1 MFEPLKIGTWA
12 SVDEQ
17 CSIRSI
23 SHIEDGS
30 VTLVFGG
37 HDTFEL
43 YLTRPALLALIQVAE
58 TALND
63 LREASESAGR
73 LLSNWGSGPTSS
85 TTQCAGMPGASQHP
99 NLNFRVPEHYYLVVE
114 RVRAWRGFRGLA
126 GIGALVTACALAVGS
141 TGCGA
146 IEADD
151 GKPTVLTTFTV
162 LADIAANVAGEHLT
176 VESITKPGAEIH
188 GYEPT
193 PGDIKKAA
201 KADLILDNGMNLEA
215 WFSQFVEDS
224 EAAHVT
230 VSDGVEPMSIT
241 EDAYQGKP
249 NPHAWMS
256 PLNVRTYVDNMVTA
270 FSELDPD
277 HAADFRANGDK
288 YKAELQRV
296 NDELVADLS
305 VLPQHQRALVTC
317 EGAFSYLARDA
328 GLTEKYIWPVN
339 AEQQATPQQ
348 ITSAIE
354 FVRANQVPAVFCES
368 TVSDA
373 PMRRVVEATGATFGG
388 VLYVDS
394 LSAPDGPVPTYLE
407 LIRHDADLIGAALT
421 GSKP

>member
-1 MFEPLKIGTWA
+1 M
-12 SVDEQ
+12 
-17 CSIRSI
+17 
-23 SHIEDGS
+23 
-30 VTLVFGG
+30 
-37 HDTFEL
+37 
-43 YLTRPALLALIQVAE
+43 
-58 TALND
+58 
-63 LREASESAGR
+63 
-73 LLSNWGSGPTSS
+73 
-85 TTQCAGMPGASQHP
+85 
-99 NLNFRVPEHYYLVVE
+99 
-114 RVRAWRGFRGLA
+114 
-126 GIGALVTACALAVGS
+126 AVGA
-141 TGCGA
+141 TACGA

-215 WFSQFVEDS
+215 WFGQFVEDS

-230 VSDGVEPMSIT
+230 VSDGVAPMSIT

-270 FSELDPD
+270 FSELDPG

-296 NDELVADLS
+296 NDELVAELS

-373 PMRRVVEATGATFGG
+373 PMRRVVEATGASFGG

-394 LSAPDGPVPTYLE
+394 LSALDGPVPTYLE

>member
-1 MFEPLKIGTWA
+1 M
-12 SVDEQ
+12 
-17 CSIRSI
+17 
-23 SHIEDGS
+23 
-30 VTLVFGG
+30 
-37 HDTFEL
+37 
-43 YLTRPALLALIQVAE
+43 
-58 TALND
+58 
-63 LREASESAGR
+63 
-73 LLSNWGSGPTSS
+73 
-85 TTQCAGMPGASQHP
+85 
-99 NLNFRVPEHYYLVVE
+99 
-114 RVRAWRGFRGLA
+114 A
-126 GIGALVTACALAVGS
+126 GIGALVAACAVAVGA

-215 WFSQFVEDS
+215 WFGQFVEDS

-230 VSDGVEPMSIT
+230 VSDGVAPMSIT

-270 FSELDPD
+270 FSELDPG

-296 NDELVADLS
+296 NDELVAELS

-354 FVRANQVPAVFCES
+354 FVLANQVPAVFCES

-373 PMRRVVEATGATFGG
+373 PMRRVVEATGASFGG